1 MLYSIAEV
9 SDRLNIPAST
19 IRYYEEKGLLPK
31 VKRTSGGIRQ
41 FDDEDI
47 EWLYI
52 ITCFLK
58 TGMSLATLKRIIDL
72 GLEGDSTIEQRKAI
86 LEDHKKDLEK
96 KLLDL
101 QEAIKIVDQKLKIY
115 ETKQSIPNKLC

>member
-31 VKRTSGGIRQ
+31 IKRTSGGIRQ
-41 FDDEDI
+41 FDDQDI

-72 GLEGDSTIEQRKAI
+72 GLEGDSTIEERKAI
-86 LEDHKKDLEK
+86 IEDHKKDLEK
-96 KLLDL
+96 KRLDL
-101 QEAIKIVDQKLKIY
+101 EEAIKVADQKLKIY
-115 ETKQSIPNKLC
+115 ETEQSIPNKLC